1 MKNDFEPAFVD
12 PANFD
17 PHAPAFIANPYA
29 SYKWFREN
37 EPIVWLEKDY
47 QSYWVFRHEDV
58 IQILDNSDIW
68 VKELEV

>member
-37 EPIVWLEKDY
+37 EPIFGLKKTIRVTGY
-47 QSYWVFRHEDV
+47 SGMRM
-58 IQILDNSDIW
+58 
-68 VKELEV
+68 